1 MKKSLGARPPNGL
14 NRRTAIAGSAGLAA
28 LSGASL
34 TYAGPLDPKADLSF
48 VNPAGLRTPR
58 GYSQMAVIRSGRL
71 VFFAGQTP
79 VGTSGEVVGPGDFR
93 AQLEQVFSNLDIGI
107 RSVGGTFSN
116 IIKLNYYCAESVDPA
131 LLRHVNEVRD
141 RFTNTTSPPISTFVF
156 VSRLARPEWLIEIE
170 AVGVLPE

>member
-1 MKKSLGARPPNGL
+1 MKNRPGARRPNGL
-14 NRRTAIAGSAGLAA
+14 NRRTAIAGVAGLAA
-28 LSGASL
+28 LPGASL
-34 TYAGPLDPKADLSF
+34 TYAGATDPKADLAF
-48 VNPAGLRTPR
+48 VNPEELRTPS

-79 VGTSGEVVGPGDFR
+79 VETSGEVVGRGDFR
-93 AQLEQVFSNLDIGI
+93 AQLEQVFCNLDIGI

-116 IIKLNYYCAESVDPA
+116 IIKLNYYCVESVDPA

-141 RFTNTTSPPISTFVF
+141 RFTDIASPPISTFVF